1 MKKRCLALLL
11 ALIQCFSL
19 LIIPANAEE
28 VQKPLH
34 FELAGPAE
42 AVHPGD
48 SVTVTVSLKTNPGI
62 AAIDLVPT
70 YDKKNLT
77 LVSMAG
83 VSNEMAW
90 TTGTNAIFVQ
100 ETNTSYTGETLK
112 LNFTV
117 NKDAAVGDYPI
128 GLTVNMAANAN
139 EELVEGSAASATIK
153 VVAVPV
159 TGISLDKS
167 ELTLDQGATATL
179 TATVE
184 PADAGDKT
192 VTWTSSNEAVATVA
206 DGVVTGVGVGTA
218 TITAKA
224 GDFSAT
230 CEVTVIGANVP
241 VTGITLGSAP
251 SAIIAGDEITLTAT
265 VTPDYATDKTV
276 TWTTS
281 NEAVATVDA
290 NGVVTAVGA
299 GSVTITAA
307 AGEVSA
313 TKTFKVYDNLYEVT
327 VDGEAANLTIG
338 KYDNSNTWY
347 RIDVPAGTKTIG
359 ISGVGDLRFV
369 NHGNKNPKNGDC
381 PAGMTY
387 EDGVLYMDLDTYT
400 RNDSYMADHYGLTY
414 DKYTQRSLEFWGSNN
429 WKMTCFFVVIEP
441 CEGAHTW
448 VDANCTEPKHCS
460 VCGTI
465 EGEALGHDL
474 VETTAQVDAVC
485 ETPGTTAVMDCTRCD
500 YTEGGTTIAAP
511 GHAWRKVMTTKQP
524 TCDEDGE
531 ELYTCTT
538 CPEGNAATKT
548 EPIAALGHTW
558 NEGEVTTQPTCTEKG
573 EKTFHCT
580 VCEDG
585 IKTEEV
591 PANGHNYVDGYC
603 SVCNKMEPIL
613 IPLTTANH
621 TNTGSPLNSNF
632 NGVKG
637 LQIEG
642 IKVSDWTEWG
652 GGSSLNKSITI
663 YVDPVYKNDPVTIRL
678 LAKSGYASESGL
690 FASPVTVQLA
700 DGVGEHLS
708 RTNKIQMDGLPE
720 YVKASFGC
728 FVYFKLG
735 ECTGEHAWTDATCTE
750 PKTCS
755 VCGKTEGEALGH
767 SMDAA
772 TRTCTICGISNTITK
787 IEVSHPNLNTTA
799 KTLTMTTGT
808 TEQITATTNAVDE
821 SVASTQMVAWF
832 SSDET
837 VATVDQTGKITA
849 LAAGTT
855 TITAK
860 AVDASGIALLA
871 DGEEVLAQF
880 TLTVAD
886 PAPGYT
892 VTMGA
897 DVENALIG
905 STVSVPVTVGH
916 TGEVTKYNAFD
927 FTFTYDPAI
936 LELTSTEISG
946 MTVTAENGQIHVE
959 RYGTDL
965 TVGAPALTLTF
976 NAIATGNSNV
986 KVTSAKVDIAES
998 ALTQDAPDASVI
1010 DDLTQVSVSGY
1021 TVTLPEEF
1029 KGESSVLPGEDYTF
1043 TAKDKNYNYTVT
1055 AKIGEDKI
1063 TVTDNGDG
1071 TFTIAAKDIT
1081 GNIVVTAEKSGKE
1094 VAVTLGDDMTGET
1107 KAYYMTA
1114 YTATLTKD
1122 AAYNYN
1128 VEVTIGNV
1136 KYTGFSYD
1144 LNTGLITIPGEAI
1157 TGAIAFNTNKTAK
1170 TQDQHSVT
1178 IGGNSGDVTG
1188 ATEVTNGED
1197 YTFTIAKEVG
1207 YTYAVSATMN
1217 GEAVEVTDNGDGTY
1231 TIKGVTGDLEIT
1243 VTKTY
1248 DMEVEVNQY
1257 VGLDGKVMFLVTAK
1271 ASVDTGKA
1279 LAYAENAMY
1288 YSEVYGAWSWLVIT
1302 DGTLTVEDAKAQ
1314 ITLVEAETVT
1324 LTATKDVNESTKVDI
1339 NDAQLVFDMYNNE
1352 YQTFETATMQKFLK
1366 ADVTGDKAINVN
1378 DAAAIVA
1385 DIIAAK

>member
-1 MKKRCLALLL
+1 MKQMKKFLSMLL
-11 ALIQCFSL
+11 ALVMVLSMLPVSAFAAEQPVITVGSVAGK
-19 LIIPANAEE
+19 PGEE
-28 VQKPLH
+28 VTVNVDITENPGFWMAQWTVSYDTTRLEKVEFTKAVTDGFVWTNEGNNYVFENAANEDMTYTGTILNLKFKIKEDAPLGDAEVTIIDLEACDYDVEDV
-34 FELAGPAE
+34 FFTINAGK
-42 AVHPGD
+42 
-48 SVTVTVSLKTNPGI
+48 VTVE
-62 AAIDLVPT
+62 A
-70 YDKKNLT
+70 
-77 LVSMAG
+77 
-83 VSNEMAW
+83 
-90 TTGTNAIFVQ
+90 Q
-100 ETNTSYTGETLK
+100 
-112 LNFTV
+112 
-117 NKDAAVGDYPI
+117 
-128 GLTVNMAANAN
+128 
-139 EELVEGSAASATIK
+139 
-153 VVAVPV
+153 PV
-159 TGISLDKS
+159 TGISLDQT

-192 VTWTSSNEAVATVA
+192 VTWTSSNESVATVTN
-206 DGVVTGVGVGTA
+206 GLVTAVGAGSA

-224 GDFSAT
+224 GDFEAT
-230 CEVTVIGANVP
+230 CAVTVAGANVP
-241 VTGITLGSAP
+241 VTDITLDKSAFYNGTYVMEGN
-251 SAIIAGDEITLTAT
+251 SATLIANVI
-265 VTPDYATDKTV
+265 PDYATDKTV
-276 TWTTS
+276 TWS
-281 NEAVATVDA
+281 SSDESVATVDA
-290 NGVVTAVGA
+290 NGVVNALKA

-307 AGEVSA
+307 SGEVTA
-313 TKTFKVYDNLYEVT
+313 TCAITVIDNPFTMTADGETVALQYTGSGTTIPSSLCYYTVEVPTGTKIVKLTGPMTTDWSMSQTLKDNLA
-327 VDGEAANLTIG
+327 DGAITLDLSTLSRSGDHWE
-338 KYDNSNTWY
+338 
-347 RIDVPAGTKTIG
+347 
-359 ISGVGDLRFV
+359 ISMVA
-369 NHGNKNPKNGDC
+369 KNGYYWGAC
-381 PAGMTY
+381 HVISIYMT
-387 EDGVLYMDLDTYT
+387 
-400 RNDSYMADHYGLTY
+400 
-414 DKYTQRSLEFWGSNN
+414 
-429 WKMTCFFVVIEP
+429 P
-441 CEGAHTW
+441 CEGDHTFT
-448 VDANCTEPKHCS
+448 DATCTAPKTCT
-460 VCGTI
+460 VCYTT

-500 YTEGGTTIAAP
+500 YTEGGTEIPAP
-511 GHAWRKVMTTKQP
+511 GHAWREVMVTKQP
-524 TCDEDGE
+524 TCDEEGE
-531 ELYTCTT
+531 TLYTCTT

-573 EKTFHCT
+573 VKSFICL
-580 VCEDG
+580 VDG
-585 IKTEEV
+585 CGGTKTEEV

-603 SVCNKMEPIL
+603 SVCEKMEPVT
-613 IPLTTANH
+613 IPFTKADGSAIH
-621 TNTGSPLNSNF
+621 SKFTG
-632 NGVKG
+632 
-637 LQIEG
+637 IEG
-642 IKVSDWTEWG
+642 LVVDGIRISHWSEWKQ
-652 GGSSLNKSITI
+652 GSNYQTQSITI
-663 YVDPVYKNDPVTIRL
+663 YVDPADKDVATTL
-678 LAKSGYASESGL
+678 TLALKEGQTGSGALIGKT
-690 FASPVTVQLA
+690 ATVQLSN
-700 DGVGEHLS
+700 GVGSYSAS
-708 RTNKIQMDGLPE
+708 RMTIGTGGLAPRLNLNITF
-720 YVKASFGC
+720 A
-728 FVYFKLG
+728 LG
-735 ECTGEHAWTDATCTE
+735 YCTGEHEWTDATCET

-767 SMDAA
+767 DWNAESVCQ
-772 TRTCTICGISNTITK
+772 REGCGASNKITE
-787 IEVSHPNLNTTA
+787 IELSHPNLKSEA
-799 KTLTMTTGT
+799 MTMTTGT
-808 TEQITATTNAVDE
+808 NEKITVSFNAVDNK
-821 SVASTQMVAWF
+821 VGATQVVAWF

-837 VATVDQTGKITA
+837 VATVADGVVTA
-849 LAAGTT
+849 LKAGTT

-860 AVDASGIALLA
+860 AVDANGIALLA

-897 DVENALIG
+897 DVENAVIG
-905 STVSVPVTVGH
+905 STVNVPVTIGN
-916 TGEVTKYNAFD
+916 TGDVTTYNAFD
-927 FTFTYDPAI
+927 LTFEYDPTI

-986 KVTSAKVDIAES
+986 KVTSAKVDIAEA

-1055 AKIGEDKI
+1055 AKIGEDEI

-1081 GNIVVTAEKSGKE
+1081 GNLVITTEKSAKE
-1094 VAVTLGDDMTGET
+1094 FTVTLGEDMTGET
-1107 KAYYMTA
+1107 KATYMTD

-1217 GEAVEVTDNGDGTY
+1217 GEAVEVIDNGDGTY

>member
-1 MKKRCLALLL
+1 MKKRSISLIL
-11 ALIQCFSL
+11 ALIMCLSQL
-19 LIIPANAEE
+19 LIPVSATGTEN
-28 VQKPLH
+28 PLH
-34 FELAGPAE
+34 FEMAAE
-42 AVHPGD
+42 AVYPGD
-48 SVTVTVSLKTNPGI
+48 EVTVTVTLTKNPGVI
-62 AAIDLVPT
+62 GLELTPT
-70 YDKKNLT
+70 FDKKVFE
-77 LVSMAG
+77 LVSMTG
-83 VSNEMAW
+83 FIDDMVC
-90 TTGTNAIFVQ
+90 TTSKTAVFDAMENV
-100 ETNTSYTGETLK
+100 SYTGKALEIVLK
-112 LNFTV
+112 A
-117 NKDAAVGDYPI
+117 KADAAIGNYTVGLDVFA
-128 GLTVNMAANAN
+128 GNAN
-139 EELVEGSAASATIK
+139 EDEIEASVAAAT
-153 VVAVPV
+153 VNVTPRPV
-159 TGISLDKS
+159 TGISLDQTTLS
-167 ELTLDQGATATL
+167 LDQGGTATL

-192 VTWTSSNEAVATVA
+192 VTWTSSNESVATVA
-206 DGVVTGVGVGTA
+206 DGVVTAVGAGSA

-224 GDFSAT
+224 GEFEAT
-230 CEVTVIGANVP
+230 CAVTVAGANVP
-241 VTGITLGSAP
+241 VTGITLDRSAFQVFNSETYVMEGN
-251 SAIIAGDEITLTAT
+251 SATLIAT

-276 TWTTS
+276 TWTS
-281 NEAVATVDA
+281 SDEAIATVAD
-290 NGVVTAVGA
+290 GVVTALTP

-313 TKTFKVYDNLYEVT
+313 TCVITVFDNPFTMTADGETVALQYTGSGTSRPSSLCYYTVEVPTGTKIVKLTGPMTTDWSMSQTLKDNLA
-327 VDGEAANLTIG
+327 DGAITLDLSTLSRSGDHWE
-338 KYDNSNTWY
+338 
-347 RIDVPAGTKTIG
+347 
-359 ISGVGDLRFV
+359 ISMVA
-369 NHGNKNPKNGDC
+369 KNGYYWG
-381 PAGMTY
+381 ANH
-387 EDGVLYMDLDTYT
+387 VISIYME
-400 RNDSYMADHYGLTY
+400 S
-414 DKYTQRSLEFWGSNN
+414 
-429 WKMTCFFVVIEP
+429 
-441 CEGAHTW
+441 CEGDHTFT
-448 VDANCTEPKHCS
+448 DATCTAPKTCT
-460 VCGTI
+460 VCYTT
-465 EGEALGHDL
+465 EGEALGHNL
-474 VETTAQVDAVC
+474 VETTAQVDAIC
-485 ETPGTTAVMDCTRCD
+485 ETPGTTAVMSCTRCD
-500 YTEGGTTIAAP
+500 YTEGGTAIPAP
-511 GHAWRKVMTTKQP
+511 GHAWRKVMDTKQP
-524 TCDEDGE
+524 TCDEEGE
-531 ELYTCTT
+531 TLYTCTT

-573 EKTFHCT
+573 VKTFHCT

-585 IKTEEV
+585 TKTEEV

-603 SVCNKMEPIL
+603 SVCNKMEPTE
-613 IPLTTANH
+613 IPFTDANH
-621 TNTGSPLNSNF
+621 TSNGNAF
-632 NGVKG
+632 NQYLAGVDC
-637 LQIEG
+637 LVVDG
-642 IKVSDWTEWG
+642 IAISDWTEWT
-652 GGSSLNKSITI
+652 GSMNKSITI
-663 YVDPVYKNDPVTIRL
+663 YVDPVYKNAPVTISL
-678 LAKSGYASESGL
+678 KAKDGYTGTLGL
-690 FASPVTVQLA
+690 FASPVTVNLSE
-700 DGVGEHLS
+700 GVGEYLARS
-708 RTNKIQMDGLPE
+708 NKIGI
-720 YVKASFGC
+720 ANFGC

-735 ECTGEHAWTDATCTE
+735 ECTGKHTWEEATCTE

-772 TRTCTICGISNTITK
+772 TSTCTICGISNTITK

-837 VATVDQTGKITA
+837 VATVDQNGKITA

-986 KVTSAKVDIAES
+986 KVTSAKVDIAEA

-1055 AKIGEDKI
+1055 AKIGDTEV

-1071 TFTIAAKDIT
+1071 TFKIAAKDIT
-1081 GNIVVTAEKSGKE
+1081 GNLVITTEKSAKE
-1094 VAVTLGDDMTGET
+1094 FTVTLGEDMTGET
-1107 KAYYMTA
+1107 KATYMTD

-1144 LNTGLITIPGEAI
+1144 LNTGLITIHGEAI

-1217 GEAVEVTDNGDGTY
+1217 GEAVEVIDNGNGTY

>member
-1 MKKRCLALLL
+1 MKRRSISLIL
-11 ALIQCFSL
+11 ALIMCLSQL
-19 LIIPANAEE
+19 LIPVSATGTEN
-28 VQKPLH
+28 PLH
-34 FELAGPAE
+34 FEMAAE
-42 AVHPGD
+42 AVYPGD
-48 SVTVTVSLKTNPGI
+48 EVTVTVTLTKNPGVI
-62 AAIDLVPT
+62 GLELTPT
-70 YDKKNLT
+70 FDKKVFE
-77 LVSMAG
+77 LVSMTG
-83 VSNEMAW
+83 FIDDMVC
-90 TTGTNAIFVQ
+90 TTSKTAVFDAMENV
-100 ETNTSYTGETLK
+100 SYTGKALEIVLK
-112 LNFTV
+112 A
-117 NKDAAVGDYPI
+117 KADAAIGNYTVGLDVFA
-128 GLTVNMAANAN
+128 GNAN
-139 EELVEGSAASATIK
+139 EDEIEASVAAAT
-153 VVAVPV
+153 VNVTPRPV
-159 TGISLDKS
+159 TGITLDQT
-167 ELTLDQGATATL
+167 ELSLDQGATATL
-179 TATVE
+179 TATVLPE
-184 PADAGDKT
+184 DAGDKT
-192 VTWTSSNEAVATVA
+192 VTWTTSADNVATVA
-206 DGVVTGVGVGTA
+206 DGVVTAVGPGSA

-224 GDFSAT
+224 GDFEAT
-230 CEVTVIGANVP
+230 CAVTVAGANVP
-241 VTGITLGSAP
+241 VTGITLGSVYSGLIVEDQVTIP
-251 SAIIAGDEITLTAT
+251 AT
-265 VTPDYATDKTV
+265 VTPDYATDKTI
-276 TWTTS
+276 TWTSS

-307 AGEVSA
+307 AGEATA
-313 TKTFKVYDNLYEVT
+313 TKNFDVIAKLYDVT
-327 VDGEAANLTIG
+327 IDGEDSKVELK
-338 KYDNSNTWY
+338 KYDRANWWY
-347 RIDVPAGTKTIG
+347 QITVPAGTKTVG
-359 ISGVGDLRFV
+359 ISGVGALRFV
-369 NHGNKNPKNGDC
+369 NHGNKNPQNGDC
-381 PAGMTY
+381 PTGMYY

-400 RNDSYMADHYGLTY
+400 RNDSYMANHYGLTY

-429 WKMTCFFVVIEP
+429 WNMHCFFVVIEP

-448 VDANCTEPKHCS
+448 VDATCTEPKHCS

-465 EGEALGHDL
+465 EGEALGHDWE
-474 VETTAQVDAVC
+474 VTTPEVPAVC
-485 ETPGTTAVMDCTRCD
+485 ETPGTTAIESCQREGCTA
-500 YTEGGTTIAAP
+500 TQGGTTIAAP
-511 GHAWRKVMTTKQP
+511 GHAWRKVTDTKQP
-524 TCDEDGE
+524 TCDEEGE
-531 ELYTCTT
+531 TLYTCTT

-573 EKTFHCT
+573 VKTFHCT

-585 IKTEEV
+585 TKTEDV

-603 SVCNKMEPIL
+603 SVCSKMAPVQ
-613 IPLTTANH
+613 IPFKKPDGSDVH
-621 TNTGSPLNSNF
+621 SKYTGKVESME
-632 NGVKG
+632 VD
-637 LQIEG
+637 G
-642 IKVSDWTEWG
+642 IRISHWDGFTQK
-652 GGSSLNKSITI
+652 SSLYTEQKITI
-663 YVDPVYKNDPVTIRL
+663 YVDPADKDAVATLKL
-678 LAKSGYASESGL
+678 H
-690 FASPVTVQLA
+690 LA
-700 DGVGEHLS
+700 DGVSGSGGIIANPATVQLNNGAATHNATYMTVGTTWRDPQLHLYI
-708 RTNKIQMDGLPE
+708 TF
-720 YVKASFGC
+720 A
-728 FVYFKLG
+728 LG
-735 ECTGEHAWTDATCTE
+735 YCTGEHEWTDATCET

-755 VCGKTEGEALGH
+755 VCGKTEGDPLGH
-767 SMDAA
+767 DWNAESVCQ
-772 TRTCTICGISNTITK
+772 REGCGASNKITE
-787 IEVSHPNLNTTA
+787 IELSHPNLKSEA
-799 KTLTMTTGT
+799 MTMTTGT
-808 TEQITATTNAVDE
+808 NEKITVSFNAVDNK
-821 SVASTQMVAWF
+821 VGATQVVAWY

-837 VATVDQTGKITA
+837 VATVDDGVVTA
-849 LAAGTT
+849 LKAGTT

-860 AVDASGIALLA
+860 AVDANGIALLA

-986 KVTSAKVDIAES
+986 KVTSAKVDIAEA

-1043 TAKDKNYNYTVT
+1043 TAKNKNYDYDVT
-1055 AKIGEDKI
+1055 AKIGDTEV

-1081 GNIVVTAEKSGKE
+1081 GNLVITTEKSAKE
-1094 VAVTLGDDMTGET
+1094 FTVALGEDMTGET
-1107 KAYYMTA
+1107 KATYMTD

-1170 TQDQHSVT
+1170 TQAQHSVT

-1217 GEAVEVTDNGDGTY
+1217 GEAVEVIDNLDGTY

-1366 ADVTGDKAINVN
+1366 ADVTGDKTINVN

-1385 DIIAAK
+1385 EILKAK